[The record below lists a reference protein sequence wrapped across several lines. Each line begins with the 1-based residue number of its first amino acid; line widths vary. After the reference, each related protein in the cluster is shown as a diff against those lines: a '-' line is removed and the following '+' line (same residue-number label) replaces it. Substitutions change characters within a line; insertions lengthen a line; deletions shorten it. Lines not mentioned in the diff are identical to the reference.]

1 VGTGVDNG
9 GSRGGEP
16 LKDIA
21 EAEDT
26 LREREDRYR
35 TLLET
40 VSDWVWEVDE
50 SLVYTYV
57 SPKVRDLL
65 GYEPGEV
72 LGKTPFD
79 LMPPDEALRVKNLF
93 NPHAERREPFP
104 AIENINVHKDGHL
117 VVLETSGV
125 PFFDGNG
132 TFRGYRGVDR
142 DIGAR
147 KRVWEELRKGEE
159 HLHQVRKFEEIGRL
173 AGGLAHH
180 LNNLLTVVTGYSELL
195 LTRMPEIDPRRGDIE
210 KIRAAG
216 ERAAELTRELLAF
229 SRRQL
234 LRPRALEVN
243 RFLLEHLTTL
253 QDLAGR
259 SVRLT
264 FSPGEDAGSIRVD
277 PEPLHQALVH
287 LVANARDAMPGG
299 GELVLSTTAARM
311 YGQIE
316 GIDAVPGRY
325 ALLTIKDSG
334 SGIDAETRTRIF
346 QPFASLKTGS
356 EGMGLP
362 SIYGFVKQSGGYI
375 FVDSRPGQGTTFRI
389 YFPRMNRPGDP
400 LHGDTHSSAAAPDAG
415 TTDAG

>member
-1 VGTGVDNG
+1 VTISADYTE
-9 GSRGGEP
+9 SRMGESP
-16 LKDIA
+16 KDIVEGYA
-21 EAEDT
+21 A
-26 LREREDRYR
+26 LRESEERYR
-35 TLLET
+35 TLVES

-50 SLVYTYV
+50 NVVYTYV
-57 SPKVRDLL
+57 SPKIRDFL

-79 LMPPDEALRVKNLF
+79 LMPPDEALRVKERF
-93 NPHAERREPFP
+93 NAYADKREPFP
-104 AIENINVHKDGHL
+104 AIENVNLHKDGHP

-125 PFFDGNG
+125 PFFDGDG

-142 DIGAR
+142 EIGER
-147 KRVWEELRKGEE
+147 KRVEEELRKSEE
-159 HLHQVRKFEEIGRL
+159 HLRQLQKFEEIGRL

-195 LTRMPEIDPRRGDIE
+195 LTQVPETDPRYGEIL
-210 KIRAAG
+210 KIRTAG

-229 SRRQL
+229 SRRQV
-234 LRPRALEVN
+234 LRPRAIEVN
-243 RFLLEHLTTL
+243 RFLSERSTTL
-253 QDLAGR
+253 RDLAGR
-259 SVRLT
+259 SVRFT

-299 GELVLSTTAARM
+299 GELTLSTAAAEPQGR
-311 YGQIE
+311 IE
-316 GIDAVPGRY
+316 GIDAAPGWY
-325 ALLTIKDSG
+325 TLLSVRDSG
-334 SGIDAETRTRIF
+334 SGIDAETRARLF

-375 FVDSRPGQGTTFRI
+375 FVDSRPGHGTTFRI
-389 YFPRMNRPGDP
+389 YFPRLDHPEDL
-400 LHGDTHSSAAAPDAG
+400 LHGDTHSSAAVPGAG
-415 TTDAG
+415 